1 MKTIYLISASNTLK
15 NAYNILDN
23 TEYEP
28 KYEILSC
35 SGEQLASSL
44 SYKSI
49 FKDLDKIYS
58 SSYISALQTTKYIAR
73 NNNMKINVTSS
84 LDEHTRGHLGS
95 LTLKEA
101 MEQELND
108 FDFKLRYGESL
119 NETKQRLTNFLK
131 KVLAEK
137 DEKVALVSHNN
148 AIFCLLLNWCELGY
162 NYEQEPIL
170 SFNNEIIH
178 DGVINNPEVF
188 ELKFDDNKNI
198 ISIKTIEST
207 KDN

>member
-84 LDEHTRGHLGS
+84 LDEHIRGHLGS
-95 LTLKEA
+95 LTLKE
-101 MEQELND
+101 
-108 FDFKLRYGESL
+108 
-119 NETKQRLTNFLK
+119 
-131 KVLAEK
+131 
-137 DEKVALVSHNN
+137 
-148 AIFCLLLNWCELGY
+148 
-162 NYEQEPIL
+162 
-170 SFNNEIIH
+170 
-178 DGVINNPEVF
+178 
-188 ELKFDDNKNI
+188 
-198 ISIKTIEST
+198 TI
-207 KDN
+207 

>member
-1 MKTIYLISASNTLK
+1 
-15 NAYNILDN
+15 
-23 TEYEP
+23 
-28 KYEILSC
+28 
-35 SGEQLASSL
+35 
-44 SYKSI
+44 
-49 FKDLDKIYS
+49 
-58 SSYISALQTTKYIAR
+58 
-73 NNNMKINVTSS
+73 MKINVTSS
-84 LDEHTRGHLGS
+84 LDEHIRGHLGS

-119 NETKQRLTNFLK
+119 NETKQRLTDFLK
-131 KVLAEK
+131 KVLVEK